1 MKVVVLGGGSTGE
14 HFVGALRRF
23 DDEAQITIVESRLV
37 GGECSYFACMPT
49 KTMLRATE
57 LGSSLDRAPGL
68 HGERPEPDGVW
79 SWRDWMTNDWDDAGQ
94 LHYLEEWR
102 CRLVRG
108 EGRVARPGVVEV
120 DGQELAYDRLVLATG
135 SRPAIPPIDGLDS
148 VDYWTNRE
156 ATRTHKVPQSLAVM
170 GGGPVGTELA
180 QFFSRMGSRV
190 TVVER
195 GERLLGRFHPDAGEL
210 LAELFR
216 EEGIGVRIGV
226 GIERAERWAGSV
238 AGEAGDARRKT
249 AAPPAP
255 PGIRLHL
262 SDGSTLE
269 TERLL
274 IATGRRPNVERLG
287 LDELGVKISG
297 RGVEVDERLR
307 AADDVWAIGDVTG
320 IAQFTHVGKYQARVA
335 AADMTRRRAKADYRA
350 IPAGIFTDP
359 EVAAVGRS
367 DGEDLVSTRIE
378 LGKLP
383 RLSTYEKPAR
393 DGFVRVFADPR
404 QGVLVGAVCV
414 GPQAAEWLGQ
424 FTLAIRA
431 AVPIETLLDTIQ
443 PYPTFSEGVF
453 YALQELQGQLS

>member
-1 MKVVVLGGGSTGE
+1 VKVVVLGGGSTGE
-14 HFVGALRRF
+14 HFVGALRRY
-23 DDEAQITIVESRLV
+23 DDAVEITLVESRLV

-49 KTMLRATE
+49 KTMLRTTE
-57 LGSSLDRAPGL
+57 LGASLERAPGL

-79 SWRDWMTNDWDDAGQ
+79 SWRDWMTSDWDDSGQ
-94 LHYLEEWR
+94 LHYLQDWN
-102 CRLVRG
+102 CRLIRG
-108 EGRVARPGVVEV
+108 EGRVVSPGIVEV
-120 DGQELAYDRLVLATG
+120 DGQELPYDRLVLATG
-135 SRPAIPPIDGLDS
+135 SRPAIPPIEGLDS
-148 VDYWTNRE
+148 IEYWTNRE
-156 ATRTHKVPQSLAVM
+156 ATRTHKVPRSLVVM
-170 GGGPVGTELA
+170 GGGPVGCELA
-180 QFFSRMGSRV
+180 QFFFRMGSQV

-195 GERLLGRFHPDAGEL
+195 GEHLLGRVHPDAGEL
-210 LAELFR
+210 LGELFR
-216 EEGIGVRIGV
+216 EEGIDVRVGV
-226 GIERAERWAGSV
+226 GIERAE
-238 AGEAGDARRKT
+238 
-249 AAPPAP
+249 
-255 PGIRLHL
+255 PGIKLHL

-287 LDELGVKISG
+287 LDELGLKVSP

-307 AADDVWAIGDVTG
+307 AADNVWAIGDVTG
-320 IAQFTHVGKYQARVA
+320 VAQFTHVGKYQARVA
-335 AADMTRRRAKADYRA
+335 AADMAKRHAKADYRA

-359 EVAAVGRS
+359 EVATAGRT
-367 DGEDLVSTRIE
+367 DGDDLVSARLE
-378 LGKLP
+378 LRSLP

-431 AVPIETLLDTIQ
+431 AVPLETLLDTIQ

-453 YALQELQGQLS
+453 FAMQELQARLS

>member
-23 DDEAQITIVESRLV
+23 DDESEITLVESRLV

-57 LGSSLDRAPGL
+57 LGASLERAPGL
-68 HGERPEPDGVW
+68 RGERPEQDGVW
-79 SWRDWMTNDWDDAGQ
+79 SWRDWMTSDWDDSGQ
-94 LHYLEEWR
+94 LHYLRDWN

-108 EGRVARPGVVEV
+108 EGRVTSPGVVEV
-120 DGQELAYDRLVLATG
+120 DGQELLYDRLVLSTG
-135 SRPAIPPIDGLDS
+135 SRPAIPPIEGLDS
-148 VDYWTNRE
+148 VEYWTNRE
-156 ATRTHKVPQSLAVM
+156 ATRTHKVPRSLAVM
-170 GGGPVGTELA
+170 GGGPVGAELA
-180 QFFSRMGSRV
+180 QFFSRMGSQV
-190 TVVER
+190 TIVER
-195 GERLLGRFHPDAGEL
+195 GEHLLGRVHADAGEL
-210 LAELFR
+210 LGELFR
-216 EEGIGVRIGV
+216 EEGIDVRIGV
-226 GIERAERWAGSV
+226 GIERVE
-238 AGEAGDARRKT
+238 
-249 AAPPAP
+249 

-262 SDGSTLE
+262 SEGSTLE
-269 TERLL
+269 AERLL

-287 LDELGVKISG
+287 LEQLGLEISQ
-297 RGVEVDERLR
+297 RGVEVDERMR

-320 IAQFTHVGKYQARVA
+320 VAQFTHVGKYQARVA
-335 AADMTRRRAKADYRA
+335 AADMARRRAKADYRA

-359 EVAAVGRS
+359 EVATAGRT
-367 DGEDLVSTRIE
+367 DGDDLVTVRVE
-378 LGKLP
+378 LKSLP

-404 QGVLVGAVCV
+404 QRVLVGAVCV

-431 AVPIETLLDTIQ
+431 AVPVETLLDTIQ

-453 YALQELQGQLS
+453 YALQELQGALS